1 MSFFGYKHLIYNK
14 TIDSNDKKI
23 HVIGNLQNLNQKL
36 YKDSAKNS
44 QPQNLVIQRCPCCYS
59 RIKTFSEIKKY
70 RCGYCKTN
78 IIQEA
83 LALDKNANESLIISN
98 NSSFTVFNKL
108 FEKIVMSF
116 NLHPYILINSEN
128 LEMFINDYERSDNKT
143 EVMNNFV
150 TLSFNVYSMT
160 KSFAN
165 KNRIDYESLNSYY
178 RLIFSSSKAVLKK
191 LKYKIIL
198 KFYDIVTTVN
208 VEDSKVSSNF
218 LMSVL
223 IILECPFIKN
233 NIFSKNLKYEMHE
246 KIKLIVYKIL
256 ARSMCFIA
264 NCTDEKR
271 AYLKSA
277 LISKGNENALQS
289 YLEFNTVLINHLFAK
304 IIDGQQQAKPIGFDF
319 IFEGSYKRD
328 DKDSFVAN
336 DKTINYR
343 IKLNGYMKNLFL
355 LSFFKFSQF
364 LYDINKQR
372 EFIADRS
379 FFYNVYVDFID
390 LKRDF
395 DEMEHCRGN
404 TSDNDYL
411 FVSNFPHTI
420 PIGCKLK
427 FLESRF
433 KTTMSFKAEE
443 SFIKSINQKKVEDLY
458 FHLNINRSAIL
469 KDTIRQINDQLEVYR
484 TLKLLREERQG
495 NSMNDVFINATE
507 MTMHKS
513 LRVSF
518 LGEPGL
524 DASGLKREWFQKV
537 IMEIFDTEKNDYFK
551 SLENRKCWLKED
563 KSNRY
568 LVLDRNSDVYFIIG
582 IILGLSFY
590 NCISSYI
597 PLPITFYKKLLDV
610 PLTIRDFREV
620 YPQEYLYLT
629 KVNTMN
635 DDELLSMDLRFE
647 VTIISDD
654 MIANKENGRMQ
665 MVRDVELIPNGSNVV
680 VNSKNKV
687 EFIKSYMNY
696 YLNSSVHAGFKRIQ
710 KGFKFI
716 LTDDYFY
723 KMMSYSEIYQ
733 YYNDGL
739 MNNST
744 EREGAYDVRYD
755 LVKEQDIRLLS
766 HVTKY
771 INEGKSNY
779 DKWTERDSMT
789 IKWFWELMVEK
800 TEEDRV
806 SMKRYENCYFYKL
819 MLFITGNGT
828 IPACG
833 LHVLELK
840 ITKLKNPKSK
850 SATLY
855 PIAHTCF
862 NELCLYEH
870 YESKEGLYESIM
882 MSVLH
887 ENIGY
892 GLR

>member
-1 MSFFGYKHLIYNK
+1 MSIFGYKHLIYDK
-14 TIDSNDKKI
+14 TINTKDKTI
-23 HVIGNLQNLNQKL
+23 HVIGNLQNLNQKF
-36 YKDSAKNS
+36 YKESAKNS
-44 QPQNLVIQRCPCCYS
+44 KTQNLVIQRCPCCYS
-59 RIKTFSEIKKY
+59 KIKIFSEIKKY

-83 LALDKNANESLIISN
+83 LGLDKDADDSFIISN
-98 NSSFTVFNKL
+98 NSHVKVFNSL

-128 LEMFINDYERSDNKT
+128 LQVFINDYEKSDNKI
-143 EVMNNFV
+143 EIMNNFV
-150 TLSFNVYSMT
+150 MLSFNVFSMT
-160 KSFAN
+160 KSFIN
-165 KNRIDYESLNSYY
+165 KNMIDYESLNRYY
-178 RLIFSSSKAVLKK
+178 GLIFSSSSIVLRK
-191 LKYKIIL
+191 LKFKMIL
-198 KFYDIVTTVN
+198 KFYDIVTNVN
-208 VEDSKVSSNF
+208 VKDNMVSKNF

-233 NIFSKNLKYEMHE
+233 KIFSKNVKYEVHE

-264 NCTDEKR
+264 NCTYEKK
-271 AYLKSA
+271 ACLKSA
-277 LISKGNENALQS
+277 LISKGTENALQS

-304 IIDGQQQAKPIGFDF
+304 VIDSQQQAKAIGFDF
-319 IFEGSYKRD
+319 IFEPSHRND
-328 DKDSFVAN
+328 DKDGFAAN
-336 DKTINYR
+336 NKTLNYK
-343 IKLNGYMKNLFL
+343 IKVDCYMKNLFL
-355 LSFFKFSQF
+355 LSFFKFSEF

-372 EFIADRS
+372 EFISDKS

-390 LKRDF
+390 LKEDF
-395 DEMEHCRGN
+395 DKMEGFKN
-404 TSDNDYL
+404 TTVDNEYL
-411 FVSNFPHTI
+411 FINNFPHTI

-427 FLESRF
+427 FLETRF
-433 KTTMSFKAEE
+433 KTIMNFKAEE
-443 SFIKSINQKKVEDLY
+443 SFIKSINQQKVEDLY
-458 FHLNINRSAIL
+458 FHLSINRSSIL

-484 TLKLLREERQG
+484 TLKFLREERQR
-495 NSMNDVFINATE
+495 NSMNDMFVNATE
-507 MTMHKS
+507 MAMHKS

-537 IMEIFDTEKNDYFK
+537 IMEIFDTQKNGYFK

-563 KSNRY
+563 KSNRH
-568 LVLDRNSDVYFIIG
+568 LLSDITCDVYFIIG

-597 PLPITFYKKLLDV
+597 PLPKSFYKKLFDV

-629 KVNTMN
+629 KVNTMS
-635 DDELLSMDLRFE
+635 DDELLNMDLRFE
-647 VTIISDD
+647 VTVILDD
-654 MIANKENGRMQ
+654 MVANKENGRMQ
-665 MVRDVELIPNGSNVV
+665 MVKDVELIPNGSNVV

-696 YLNSSVHAGFKRIQ
+696 YLNSSVNAGFKRIQ
-710 KGFKFI
+710 RGFKFI
-716 LTDDYFY
+716 LFDDCIY
-723 KMMSYSEIYQ
+723 KMMSYNEVYQ

-739 MNNST
+739 MENLAG
-744 EREGAYDVRYD
+744 REGAYDARYD
-755 LVKEQDIRLLS
+755 LVKEHDIRLLS

-789 IKWFWELMVEK
+789 IKWFWELVIEK

-806 SMKRYENCYFYKL
+806 SMKRYESCYFYKL

-850 SATLY
+850 GVSLY

-862 NELCLYEH
+862 NELCLYEY
-870 YESKEGLYESIM
+870 YESKERLYESIV
-882 MSVLH
+882 MSVSH
-887 ENIGY
+887 ENMGY
-892 GLR
+892 GFR